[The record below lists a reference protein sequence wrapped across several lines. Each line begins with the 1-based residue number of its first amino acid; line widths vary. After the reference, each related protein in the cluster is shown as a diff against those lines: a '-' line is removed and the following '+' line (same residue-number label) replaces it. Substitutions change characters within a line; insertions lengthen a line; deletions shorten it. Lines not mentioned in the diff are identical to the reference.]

1 MLPIKSSRYVK
12 CLSRIDART
21 PPMSHASN
29 MPSQSNPEL
38 LSELFNLLKPHL
50 AELDRFLKKQIN
62 SSEEEIREHVAY
74 CIDTS
79 GKRIRPSLIF
89 FSGWAGDQ
97 VVNEKLVKLAAV
109 IETVHLATLVH
120 DDIMDEAD
128 IRRNRPTVAKIH
140 GNSTAVLL
148 GDALFSH
155 AVYLA
160 TQFSTSEVSER
171 VAIAMRNVCTGE
183 ILQTMQRGD
192 PDISLATYRRIIDLK
207 TAELFQVACFLGA
220 RLADRSEAYVQAVGK
235 FGRHLGI
242 AYQIYDDLTD
252 LVGSEEKVGK
262 TLGTDIATGKPTLP
276 IILLRD
282 QLDEDE
288 EVRLRRTLSGESKAD
303 IEFWLSKLSQNGV
316 VNEVR
321 EAIFREI
328 EVARQSLAPFSG
340 DRDVELLHTLSELL
354 WNQVDALHS

>member
-1 MLPIKSSRYVK
+1 MN
-12 CLSRIDART
+12 
-21 PPMSHASN
+21 HASN

-50 AELDRFLKKQIN
+50 AELDGFLKKQID
-62 SSEEEIREHVAY
+62 SFEEEIREHVAY

-89 FSGWAGDQ
+89 FSGWSGDQ
-97 VVNEKLVKLAAV
+97 AVNEKLVKLAGV

-128 IRRNRPTVAKIH
+128 IRRNRPTVAKIQ

-160 TQFSTSEVSER
+160 TQFPTSEVSER

-183 ILQTMQRGD
+183 ILQTMKRGD

-220 RLADRSEAYVQAVGK
+220 RLANRSDAFVQAVGN

-262 TLGTDIATGKPTLP
+262 TLGTDIATGKATLP

-282 QLDEDE
+282 RLTEGE
-288 EVRLRRTLSGESKAD
+288 ETRLRQTLSGKGEAD
-303 IEFWLSKLSQNGV
+303 IDFWLSKLSETGV
-316 VNEVR
+316 VSDVR

-328 EVARQSLAPFSG
+328 ETARESLGPFSG
-340 DRDVELLHTLSELL
+340 NRDVELLGTLSELL
-354 WNQVDALHS
+354 WNQVEVLQSEQVGI